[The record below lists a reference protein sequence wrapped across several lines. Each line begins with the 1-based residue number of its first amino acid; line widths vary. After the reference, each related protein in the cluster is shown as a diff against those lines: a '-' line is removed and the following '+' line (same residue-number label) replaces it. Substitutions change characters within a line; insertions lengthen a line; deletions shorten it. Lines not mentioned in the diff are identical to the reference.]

1 MTQFICKA
9 LCCCAAAA
17 TLSGCFFGNLTLHR
31 EIAQAEQRAQPRVV
45 LPRFVPVAPE
55 RPAAPAPAA
64 EALPVRP
71 PASIEPT
78 VVAAAPPTAL
88 PRPLPNVIR
97 FGNDAYR
104 PDREFDLL
112 LQAHAEQLKA
122 DPRRRLLL
130 KGHGD
135 ATGGLRY
142 SQALA
147 AKRAE
152 TVAKALRDYGADA
165 AQLEILAMADDGDGA
180 NTHRVELI
188 YR

>member
-1 MTQFICKA
+1 MTHSICKA
-9 LCCCAAAA
+9 LCGVAAAA
-17 TLSGCFFGNLTLHR
+17 TLSGCFFGNLSLHR
-31 EIAQAEQRAQPRVV
+31 EIAQAKQRVEPRAVEPQVYEVV
-45 LPRFVPVAPE
+45 PE
-55 RPAAPAPAA
+55 PAVAPAA

-71 PASIEPT
+71 PALIEPA
-78 VVAAAPPTAL
+78 VVAVAPAAAPP
-88 PRPLPNVIR
+88 PILPNVIR
-97 FGNDAYR
+97 FGDDAYL
-104 PDREFDLL
+104 PDRQFDSL

-152 TVAKALRDYGADA
+152 TVARALQNYGVAA
-165 AQLEILAMADDGDGA
+165 AQLETLAMADDGAGDRS
-180 NTHRVELI
+180 NTRRVELI